1 MVFLIKFWPLKL
13 STKET
18 LIRAYLISRALGNT
32 PDLTFRSCIQ
42 NEFVQMQLKVK
53 Y

>member
-1 MVFLIKFWPLKL
+1 L

-18 LIRAYLISRALGNT
+18 LIRANLFSRALGKT

-42 NEFVQMQLKVK
+42 TEFVQMQLKVK